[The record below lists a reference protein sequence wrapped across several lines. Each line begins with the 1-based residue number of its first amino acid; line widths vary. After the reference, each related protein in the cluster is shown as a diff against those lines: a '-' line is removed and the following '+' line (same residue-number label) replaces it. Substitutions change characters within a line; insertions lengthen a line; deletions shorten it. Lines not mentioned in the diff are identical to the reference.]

1 MASLNDWM
9 MLMPLFLSLSLHS
22 ASQAP
27 ATAPAQTP
35 TFGSNNLIESTCKN
49 TGKLYTISCMQIL
62 ESDPETAS
70 ASSPVDLAKSA
81 LNLAVE
87 DTRVAGEKL
96 RVLLKTK
103 ITQPELSESF
113 DICVNWYDMAVGQFS
128 MSSKEVDEDPE
139 TANYDAA
146 LANSHES
153 ADCESALASAGIHL
167 PQIHALIQ
175 RLKCFCRIAYAVTD
189 ALPQEL

>member
-9 MLMPLFLSLSLHS
+9 MLMTLFLSLSLHS

-27 ATAPAQTP
+27 APAPTP
-35 TFGSNNLIESTCKN
+35 TFVSNNLIESTCKN
-49 TGKLYTISCMQIL
+49 TGKLYTISCMKIL
-62 ESDPETAS
+62 ESDPGTAS
-70 ASSPVDLAKSA
+70 ASSPLDLAKAA

-87 DTRVAGEKL
+87 DIRVAGKKL

-103 ITQPELSESF
+103 RKPFE
-113 DICVNWYDMAVGQFS
+113 ICVNWFDMAVGQFS

-153 ADCESALASAGIHL
+153 ADCENALASAGIHL
-167 PQIHALIQ
+167 PQIEALIQ

-189 ALPQEL
+189 ALPQEF

>member
-9 MLMPLFLSLSLHS
+9 LLMTLFLSLSLHI
-22 ASQAP
+22 ASEAP
-27 ATAPAQTP
+27 SPTP
-35 TFGSNNLIESTCKN
+35 TPIFVSNSLIESTCKN
-49 TGKLYTISCMQIL
+49 TGKLYTISCMKIL

-70 ASSPVDLAKSA
+70 ASNPLDLAKAA
-81 LNLAVE
+81 LNLAVK
-87 DTRVAGEKL
+87 DTRVAGKKL
-96 RVLLKTK
+96 RVLLKSK
-103 ITQPELSESF
+103 SKPSE
-113 DICVNWYDMAVGQFS
+113 ICVNWYDMAVGQFS

-153 ADCESALASAGIHL
+153 ADCENALASAGIHL
-167 PQIHALIQ
+167 PQIEAMIQ

-189 ALPQEL
+189 ALPQEF